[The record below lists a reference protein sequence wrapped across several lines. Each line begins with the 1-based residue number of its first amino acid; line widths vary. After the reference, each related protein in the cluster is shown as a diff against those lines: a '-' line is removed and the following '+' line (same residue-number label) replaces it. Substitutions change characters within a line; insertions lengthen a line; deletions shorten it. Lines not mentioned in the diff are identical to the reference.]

1 MESTVLQFLTGV
13 LVLINSAQ
21 IIYQAWK
28 KFKPEVKKLDAEVD
42 SEIVEAANLNLEGT
56 KVSTTILL
64 DRVNELKLEV
74 AQVKKDCREQIQA
87 IEQARK
93 EDIEYFRRRVKDL
106 ERDNRDWRGWAAKLA
121 KQVVEAGLIPAPFIP
136 SIDTEVGMQ
145 RVRPDLENKIGKNE

>member
-1 MESTVLQFLTGV
+1 MDNGVLQFLTGI

-21 IIYQAWK
+21 IIFQAWK
-28 KFKPEVKKLDAEVD
+28 KFKPEVKKLDAEAD
-42 SEIVEAANLNLEGT
+42 SEIVEAANLNLEGS
-56 KVSTTILL
+56 KVSTTILI
-64 DRVNELKLEV
+64 DRINELKLEV

-87 IEQARK
+87 IEYARK

-136 SIDTEVGMQ
+136 SIDTETGMQ